1 MTISVLIPDGES
13 EFALFVMHCL
23 APRHDVRIHVAGEAR
38 WPSTR
43 LSRFCASYT
52 RIPAK
57 VDETSWLS
65 IVSDIVRRRRIDVLL
80 PVGPRG
86 ISATV
91 RHREALASF
100 VAVVPTPTAESL
112 ATADD
117 KGRLATFLDG
127 AGIATPPTLLV
138 EVGPAFL
145 APAATMRYPVLV
157 KPVFGWGGEGIER
170 FETAIDLWNA
180 FERRDPS
187 TWSGAYV
194 AQTVR
199 VGPVIGI
206 NVLAI
211 EGRLV
216 AVTVQRGVI
225 PNSQPYAAA
234 SAIRFFRDAAVEAL
248 AERLVGA
255 LRWSGVANVDTLR
268 DDATGELEVLD
279 VNARYWGSLR
289 GSCVA
294 GVSFPYL
301 ACLAAMGIEFD
312 RPEYDLCDYVH
323 GKAALRAG
331 LRQLLGRGGRLDVR
345 RSGLAFLAADPLA
358 EGSRVLVQQLLG

>member
-23 APRHDVRIHVAGEAR
+23 APRHDVRIHVAGEGR

-91 RHREALASF
+91 RHREALTSF

-127 AGIATPPTLLV
+127 ARLLNAAVASGRAAGELAEPFDLVATSLSKGL
-138 EVGPAFL
+138 G
-145 APAATMRYPVLV
+145 APAGSLLAGSRQLIGRATRYRRMMGGAMRQVGILAA
-157 KPVFGWGGEGIER
+157 GGSQALRHNVER
-170 FETAIDLWNA
+170 LADDHANA
-180 FERRDPS
+180 RR
-187 TWSGAYV
+187 
-194 AQTVR
+194 
-199 VGPVIGI
+199 
-206 NVLAI
+206 
-211 EGRLV
+211 
-216 AVTVQRGVI
+216 
-225 PNSQPYAAA
+225 
-234 SAIRFFRDAAVEAL
+234 L
-248 AERLVGA
+248 AERLSA
-255 LRWSGVANVDTLR
+255 S
-268 DDATGELEVLD
+268 
-279 VNARYWGSLR
+279 
-289 GSCVA
+289 
-294 GVSFPYL
+294 P
-301 ACLAAMGIEFD
+301 GIELD
-312 RPEYDLCDYVH
+312 P
-323 GKAALRAG
+323 AAVETNIVVFRLIDAPGVPDAATFVAACAERGVKIFPFGPRVVRAVTHMDVSAAQVARAG
-331 LRQLLGRGGRLDVR
+331 EIM
-345 RSGLAFLAADPLA
+345 AAVA
-358 EGSRVLVQQLLG
+358 AGT